1 MNTEKSSKK
10 SEQGAYKYKKVPEE
24 VVEFVSESTNK
35 STNGN
40 FPKRK
45 YRAGAIVATV
55 WENKGKNPS
64 NGEEN
69 TYNTISL
76 ERVYQDKESNWK
88 STNSFRI
95 NDLPKVQTLMQKA
108 YSDLVLKEQELFKK
122 EE

>member
-1 MNTEKSSKK
+1 MNKENKK
-10 SEQGAYKYKKVPEE
+10 VARYSKVPEE
-24 VVEFVSESTNK
+24 VVEFVSEGTN
-35 STNGN
+35 TGN

-55 WENKGKNPS
+55 WENKGKNPN

-88 STNSFRI
+88 STNSFRL
-95 NDLPKVQTLMQKA
+95 NDLPKVQAVMHKVYA
-108 YSDLVLKEQELFKK
+108 DLVVKEQELFKK